1 MLEVES
7 IDIYYEDLK
16 ALLEVSLSVQEKEI
30 VVVCGSN
37 GSGKST
43 LLKAII
49 GILRPRRGH
58 IKFYGQR
65 IDNLPVYSHVRKGLS
80 LIPEGGKIFPYST
93 VRDNLNLGAYTAN
106 KKIRESLGFVY
117 ETFPVLRTK
126 EKRLAVTL
134 SGGEQ
139 QMLALG
145 RGLMSEPKILLLDE
159 PSLGLAPMIVT
170 RIFEV
175 INEINKE
182 KAITILLSE
191 QNVYKALELGDRA
204 YILETGRMVLD
215 GDSKEIMNN
224 DMVKR
229 AYLGL

>member
-7 IDIYYEDLK
+7 IDIYYGDLQ
-16 ALLEVSLSVQEKEI
+16 ALFDVSISIQEKEI

-49 GILRPRRGH
+49 GILRPRGGC
-58 IKFYGQR
+58 IKFFGQR
-65 IDNLPVYSHVRKGLS
+65 IDKIPVYSHITKGLC
-80 LIPEGGKIFPYST
+80 LIPEGGRIFPYST
-93 VRDNLNLGAYTAN
+93 VKDNLSLGAYTAN
-106 KKIRESLGFVY
+106 RKMSESLEFVY
-117 ETFPVLRTK
+117 ETFPVLRTR
-126 EKRLAVTL
+126 EKRLARTL

-170 RIFEV
+170 KIFEV
-175 INEINKE
+175 IHEINKE
-182 KAITILLSE
+182 KGITILLSE
-191 QNVYKALELGDRA
+191 QNVYKALGLSNRA
-204 YILETGRMVLD
+204 YILEIGKVVLD
-215 GDSKEIMNN
+215 GDSEEILNN
-224 DMVKR
+224 DMVKK